1 MAIAGNPKKMAQD
14 IADGF
19 ISLSP
24 PSLKRFTPGD
34 LKVILTNMS
43 IVQREVR
50 ALQIPQEEV
59 VQLKAKNTRLT
70 RLNQAEIVLRS
81 FCKKYRI
88 PI

>member
-1 MAIAGNPKKMAQD
+1 MSISGNPKKMAQD

-19 ISLSP
+19 VSLSP
-24 PSLKRFTPGD
+24 PSLKRYNPVD
-34 LKVILTNMS
+34 LKTILANIAM
-43 IVQREVR
+43 VQREIR
-50 ALQIPQEEV
+50 AIQVSLEDV

-70 RLNQAEIVLRS
+70 RLNQAEVVLRS

>member
-19 ISLSP
+19 VSMSL
-24 PSLKRFTPGD
+24 PSLKRYTPGD
-34 LKVILTNMS
+34 LKVILANLA
-43 IVQREVR
+43 IVQRETR
-50 ALQIPQEEV
+50 ALQVSADDV

-70 RLNQAEIVLRS
+70 RLNQAEVVLRS